1 MDIVLF
7 DDLVMHDE
15 TLTIP
20 HIDMANRE
28 FVLKPLAELDPYA
41 MNPALGKSA
50 LAMLAD
56 LKKS

>member
-1 MDIVLF
+1 
-7 DDLVMHDE
+7 MHDE

-41 MNPALGKSA
+41 VNPALGKTAAA
-50 LAMLAD
+50 LLAD